1 MGYRTQPI
9 RKNRRRRFYN
19 RDEQPASPMNTTQ
32 FILNNQG
39 FCENPNFEGF
49 EMINNFNFEGNY
61 GSMLGLIDEECLN
74 KTPLERSRKEE
85 GSEIDV
91 ILRLSRQESD
101 PTVLMDSI
109 EKLAKIIKEK
119 QGKIEELEKN
129 VKAEGREEG
138 KNMIE

>member
-1 MGYRTQPI
+1 
-9 RKNRRRRFYN
+9 
-19 RDEQPASPMNTTQ
+19 MNTTQ

-49 EMINNFNFEGNY
+49 EMINNFNFEAS
-61 GSMLGLIDEECLN
+61 SMLGLIDEECLN
-74 KTPLERSRKEE
+74 KPPSERGHKEE

-129 VKAEGREEG
+129 VKAEEREEG
-138 KNMIE
+138 KNMME

>member
-1 MGYRTQPI
+1 
-9 RKNRRRRFYN
+9 
-19 RDEQPASPMNTTQ
+19 
-32 FILNNQG
+32 
-39 FCENPNFEGF
+39 
-49 EMINNFNFEGNY
+49 MINNFNFEANY

-74 KTPLERSRKEE
+74 KPPLARGQKEE

-119 QGKIEELEKN
+119 QEQIEELEKN
-129 VKAEGREEG
+129 VKAETREEG
-138 KNMIE
+138 KSTMD